1 MGDATPPKEHLLI
14 VLPLPP
20 NQELLDGIR
29 KKHPMITIKY
39 FEVSFGVAFGHVP
52 HAIPD
57 GTCPTYTYP
66 YFTADDSTGDFLEA
80 TILVTLGAISAD
92 VKLLKNIKLIHL
104 FSAGADRL
112 VNTPVWNET
121 KIPITNSSGV
131 HGPQISEWVIL
142 QILSNNHKQKTLLEW
157 QQKHYW
163 GKHTELGFIKDYVG
177 QRLGVLGY
185 GAIGRQS
192 KLIPPI
198 A

>member
-20 NQELLDGIR
+20 NQKLLDGIR
-29 KKHPMITIKY
+29 KKHPAITIKY

-52 HAIPD
+52 HNIPD
-57 GTCPTYTYP
+57 GTCPTYTCP

-112 VNTPVWNET
+112 VNTPVWNGT

-142 QILSNNHKQKTLLEW
+142 QMLSNNHKQKKLLEW

>member
-1 MGDATPPKEHLLI
+1 MGDATPPKEHLLV

-20 NQELLDGIR
+20 NQELLDGIK
-29 KKHPMITIKY
+29 KKHPGITIKY
-39 FEVSFGVAFGHVP
+39 HVVQFGVAFGHVP
-52 HAIPD
+52 HDIPD
-57 GTCPTYTYP
+57 GTCHPYISP
-66 YFTADDSTGDFLEA
+66 YFTADNSTEDFLEA

-142 QILSNNHKQKTLLEW
+142 QMLSNNHKQKTLLEW

-192 KLIPPI
+192 KLIPSI
-198 A
+198 G